1 MKVKKMARA
10 DKSLEEMPTTHVLEY
25 YKNHCEFLGYSV
37 EVVDE
42 FSIACRHPRKDF
54 IQLFSLEKSAG
65 VMAQIVYAFPK
76 KFKNDLL
83 TLYMYVN
90 ELNSYFLFM
99 KAYISTDENQ
109 PPIIILNSVLKGE
122 YSRQSFAIF
131 MDNLDYEMTNFN
143 SYPKTRD
150 IWRNQSEVP

>member
-1 MKVKKMARA
+1 MAEA
-10 DKSLEEMPTTHVLEY
+10 DKTLDEMPTTHFLEY

-42 FSIACRHPRKDF
+42 FCIACRHPRRDSLR
-54 IQLFSLEKSAG
+54 LFSLNNYAG
-65 VMAQIVYAFPK
+65 IMAQIVYVFPE
-76 KFKNDLL
+76 KFQNDLL

-99 KAYISTDENQ
+99 KAYISTSENNL
-109 PPIIILNSVLKGE
+109 PIIILNSVLEGG

-131 MDNLDYEMTNFN
+131 MDNIDYEMTNFK

-150 IWRNQSEVP
+150 MWRNQDEVPF